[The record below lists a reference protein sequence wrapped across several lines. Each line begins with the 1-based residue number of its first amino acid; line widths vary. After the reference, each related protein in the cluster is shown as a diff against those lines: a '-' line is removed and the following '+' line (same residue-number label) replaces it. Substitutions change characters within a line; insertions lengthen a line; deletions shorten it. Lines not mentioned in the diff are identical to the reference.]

1 MAAARAGARTM
12 LLASGEHPGGA
23 LSWGADPE
31 VAALAASAR
40 QLGVRIQLR
49 TLAFGVYDHN
59 LVCAGESVSPEG
71 AADLPGCVL
80 RERLWKIRA
89 RVVIAADQ

>member
-1 MAAARAGARTM
+1 VSIRGARR
-12 LLASGEHPGGA
+12 LGRGA
-23 LSWGADPE
+23 GSRRARSE
-31 VAALAASAR
+31 STAA
-40 QLGVRIQLR
+40 GVRIQLR

-59 LVCAGESVSPEG
+59 LVCAGESLSPEG

-89 RVVIAADQ
+89 RP